1 MTCAECS
8 QYDPPMPFDDPART
22 ALGWCASLELG
33 FERRG
38 ARTVL
43 ATRRHDGPLVVQKA
57 LHPEGDAP
65 CHAIVVHPPAGIAGG
80 DELAIE
86 VRAGEA
92 AEALLTTPGASK
104 WYRSAGPWARQHV
117 SLHGAP
123 GSALEW
129 LPQETIVF
137 DAARADISFE
147 AHLEGDARLI
157 AWDIAC
163 LGRTGSGERFDSGR
177 YRVQARIFR
186 DGKLAWLER
195 GAIEPGSR
203 LPSSQAGLGGQ
214 SVFAT
219 VIVAATHIE
228 DGWIAAARDV
238 SPEQGIA
245 AVTRLPGLLLARYRG
260 DSSEAA
266 RRYCAAIW
274 KSQRA
279 AVLSRQAIEP
289 RIWRT

>member
-1 MTCAECS
+1 LA
-8 QYDPPMPFDDPART
+8 
-22 ALGWCASLELG
+22 LG

-38 ARTVL
+38 TRTVL

-57 LHPEGDAP
+57 LYPEGDAP

-80 DELAIE
+80 DDLSIE

-92 AEALLTTPGASK
+92 SEALLTTPGAGK
-104 WYRSAGPWARQHV
+104 WYRSAGPWARQRV
-117 SLHGAP
+117 SLHAGR

-157 AWDIAC
+157 AWDIVC
-163 LGRTGSGERFDSGR
+163 LGRTGSGEGFASGR
-177 YRVQARIFR
+177 CRLQARIVR
-186 DGKLAWLER
+186 DGKLAWTER
-195 GAIEPGSR
+195 GRIGPESIVAC
-203 LPSSQAGLGGQ
+203 SQAGLGGHP
-214 SVFAT
+214 VFAT
-219 VIVAATHIE
+219 VLVAAPRIE
-228 DGWIAAARDV
+228 DGWIAAARAV
-238 SPEQGIA
+238 TPEKGMA

-279 AVLSRQAIEP
+279 AVLGREAIEP